1 MSQDPRPTMV
11 VVADDSETQD
21 LSKPESYHGEGV
33 EYVATG
39 GKVGG
44 GGARNIA
51 AEHAIAANPH
61 IDWLFFLD
69 DDDEWS
75 EAKMSCVLSLIN
87 EWPEVQFIGTSYTL
101 DKETLDHSVDPS
113 FKVAKISRALL
124 YDNAGISPS
133 SMGMTT
139 ELFKKLH
146 GFNTV
151 LAAWQG
157 RNLFARVALTGTLA
171 LKIKRRLTYQDQGHG
186 LERISDLR
194 APRYA
199 AMYES
204 IAKTGYSDSQSQY
217 AQVMVMRAMLKHEIG
232 RRFFSTL
239 GFSKAAFAA
248 GPAAVRH
255 LCRLLALDLYVLFR

>member
-11 VVADDSETQD
+11 VVADDSTQD
-21 LSKPESYHGEGV
+21 LSKPDLIMEKEEH
-33 EYVATG
+33 VAPAAG
-39 GKVGG
+39 RRRCSKYRRR
-44 GGARNIA
+44 AR
-51 AEHAIAANPH
+51 IAANPH

-146 GFNTV
+146 GFNTL

-199 AMYES
+199 AMSRHREDRLMTP
-204 IAKTGYSDSQSQY
+204 KVNT
-217 AQVMVMRAMLKHEIG
+217 
-232 RRFFSTL
+232 RR
-239 GFSKAAFAA
+239 
-248 GPAAVRH
+248 
-255 LCRLLALDLYVLFR
+255 